1 MSRTEVHKGVAT
13 PTGKTAVEFLRDK
26 TYLVYDNYL
35 QNIEDEP
42 EDVIYNGLK
51 CGYEK
56 YVLINGMVWELD
68 NTELDEYDISFAEK
82 NPDGSFNYFV
92 SFYNGGCGL
101 NEAIECAMEKAE

>member
-1 MSRTEVHKGVAT
+1 MSRTEVHKGRAI
-13 PTGKTAVEFLRDK
+13 PLNMDLFGFLADH
-26 TYLVYDNYL
+26 TEL
-35 QNIEDEP
+35 IEDSYKNC
-42 EDVIYNGLK
+42 EDIYDIFYNGLT
-51 CGYEK
+51 CGYDK
-56 YVLINGMVWELD
+56 YILIEDRVWQLD